1 MSTAQT
7 PDPGEV
13 VYQARQLQAV
23 ALAIT
28 NRATELATQPDQR
41 LQAMRLLDAT
51 TQLLTLL
58 GDRLGSPAAVPS
70 IDLVVARPEGLVQSF
85 GRVTLHNA
93 LDRDQAMCIH
103 LDHLGLTITAGRVED
118 GRPFIRIDSAEIDW
132 DGQAPDGL
140 PYIDVDLDE
149 IPLYEHR
156 PDLATPRYHQ
166 PTPTP
171 AEES

>member
-13 VYQARQLQAV
+13 IYEARRLQAV
-23 ALAIT
+23 VLAIVT
-28 NRATELATQPDQR
+28 RTVELAIQPDQR
-41 LQAMRLLDAT
+41 VQVMRLLDAA

-70 IDLVVARPEGLVQSF
+70 IDLVVARPEGLVHSF

-93 LDRDQAMCIH
+93 LDRDEAMCIH

-118 GRPFIRIDSAEIDW
+118 DRPFVRIDSADIDW
-132 DGQAPDGL
+132 GGQAPDGL
-140 PYIDVDLDE
+140 PYLDVDLDE

-156 PDLATPRYHQ
+156 PDLAAPRCYQ

-171 AEES
+171 AEER

>member
-1 MSTAQT
+1 MPSPHT

-13 VYQARQLQAV
+13 VYQARRLQAV
-23 ALAIT
+23 VLAVATRTVELAI
-28 NRATELATQPDQR
+28 QPDQR
-41 LQAMRLLDAT
+41 VQVMSLLDAA

-93 LDRDQAMCIH
+93 LDRDEAMCIH

-118 GRPFIRIDSAEIDW
+118 GRPFIRIDSADVDW
-132 DGQAPDGL
+132 ADQAPHGL

-149 IPLYEHR
+149 VPLYEHR
-156 PDLATPRYHQ
+156 PDLPVPRHYQ
-166 PTPTP
+166 PAATP
-171 AEES
+171 AEGA